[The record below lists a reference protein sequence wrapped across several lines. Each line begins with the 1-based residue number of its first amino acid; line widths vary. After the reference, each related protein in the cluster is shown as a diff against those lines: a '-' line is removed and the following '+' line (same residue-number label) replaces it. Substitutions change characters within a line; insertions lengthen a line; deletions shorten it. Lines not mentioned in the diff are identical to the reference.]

1 MIWASIDYPFLG
13 GRNQWEKRERKGE
26 GEERE
31 ASKASQGGIIII
43 IIIIIIIRRKSS
55 SNAL

>member
-43 IIIIIIIRRKSS
+43 IRRRRRRRKSS